1 MTDKNVELLD
11 QMIEKAMA
19 GESVDALISADPA
32 AIASLCESLNV
43 ASIDTLRE
51 QLELAAASAMLASLP
66 GGASNETMPEG
77 LKANVSADAAK
88 FFGTSPANNVTDIAS
103 RRLTTTA
110 PATGPAEPARSG
122 WFAGMGWAAAA
133 ALLLALVLQPG
144 TELPVETV
152 SPGDAVLRVQL
163 QEQPQTQTLEW
174 NQSEFQEY
182 ASVTGDVVWNND
194 EQRGYLRLV
203 GMPANDPSV
212 AQYQLWIVDPDR
224 DANPIDGGV
233 FDVPASGEEVLIP
246 IDAKLQVVTPAAFA
260 ITREQPGGVVVSAG
274 PLLLVAAS

>member
-1 MTDKNVELLD
+1 MSICRRPV
-11 QMIEKAMA
+11 Q
-19 GESVDALISADPA
+19 A
-32 AIASLCESLNV
+32 AIQANRIGDKS
-43 ASIDTLRE
+43 
-51 QLELAAASAMLASLP
+51 ELFFAIANEFTGRARKVFEDAFAPRRGAAIGFSFNAERPAQCSCLSVHGQFDPIVDRRQILA
-66 GGASNETMPEG
+66 
-77 LKANVSADAAK
+77 
-88 FFGTSPANNVTDIAS
+88 IA
-103 RRLTTTA
+103 L
-110 PATGPAEPARSG
+110 
-122 WFAGMGWAAAA
+122 
-133 ALLLALVLQPG
+133 
-144 TELPVETV
+144 TV